1 MKDGNPLASRVT
13 QLPISLLIVI
23 LIMVNFTMARPWL
36 QRSEMLCE
44 DEVPLQ
50 EGQNGLGA

>member
-1 MKDGNPLASRVT
+1 MKDGNPLASRVA